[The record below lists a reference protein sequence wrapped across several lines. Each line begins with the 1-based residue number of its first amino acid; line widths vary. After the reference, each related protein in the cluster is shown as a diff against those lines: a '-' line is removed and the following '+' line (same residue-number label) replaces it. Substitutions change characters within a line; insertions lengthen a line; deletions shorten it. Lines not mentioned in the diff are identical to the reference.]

1 MAGNFWDNDPVS
13 APVRQPKSISPTDQK
28 RVADIQQGFDE
39 ANNLAT
45 LAADFMTRNARTST
59 GGLLA
64 LPGATT
70 VAKAT
75 GLGGPDLVSMDR
87 DSTQMA
93 TNMRSPGMR
102 LTQMEFGKF
111 IGASPSTHTS
121 YDNNRAAAENIY
133 AARTGAA
140 AKSAFYTR
148 WLAMNGNLD
157 GADGAWLN
165 YQRQHFSPDLKQ
177 FYADPSRNPMTGG
190 GGGSA
195 SQSRPAGAPQIID
208 FATGK
213 PLQ

>member
-1 MAGNFWDNDPVS
+1 
-13 APVRQPKSISPTDQK
+13 
-28 RVADIQQGFDE
+28 VADIQQGFDE

-45 LAADFMTRNARTST
+45 LAADFMSRNARTPT

-121 YDNNRAAAENIY
+121 YDNNRAAAQNIY

-148 WLAMNGNLD
+148 WLNMNGNLD
-157 GADGAWLN
+157 GADAAWLR
-165 YQRQHFSPDLKQ
+165 YQQAHFSPDLKQ
-177 FYADPSRNPMTGG
+177 FYADSSSNPTM
-190 GGGSA
+190 GGSA
-195 SQSRPAGAPQIID
+195 APSPARVVAGAPPVID

-213 PLQ
+213 PVQ